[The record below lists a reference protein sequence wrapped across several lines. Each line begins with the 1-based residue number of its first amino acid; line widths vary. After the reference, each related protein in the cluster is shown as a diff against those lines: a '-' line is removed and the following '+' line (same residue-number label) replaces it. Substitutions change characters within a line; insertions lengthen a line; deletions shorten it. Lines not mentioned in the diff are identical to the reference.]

1 MVLEGDI
8 NAKAVLWTE
17 GQAFQFEGSWMPDAL
32 DFATKL
38 NIAADKI
45 GTGFVLYAIVLLGE
59 YTTGE
64 VEEMLIGCTVILVL
78 AFLPAA
84 FGYLKM
90 LKVQLAAYNVQAG
103 SNQSHF
109 SSLRNT

>member
-1 MVLEGDI
+1 MNLEGEI
-8 NAKAVLWTE
+8 NAKGVLWTA
-17 GQAFQFEGSWMPDAL
+17 GGPFVFEQSWMPDAL

-45 GTGFVLYAIVLLGE
+45 GTGFVLYAIVLLGKWFE
-59 YTTGE
+59 TVFE
-64 VEEMLIGCTVILVL
+64 KVLIDRTVILLL

-84 FGYLKM
+84 YGYLKM
-90 LKVQLAAYNVQAG
+90 LKDQLVAYNIQAG
-103 SNQSHF
+103 SNQSQF